1 MRQRIDRKRIVFILL
16 PFVIAI
22 WPLWLAFAALPSAQQ
37 GWQDD
42 VRKCD
47 ISREIIRNIITIDP
61 DRLQNVDVTGKL
73 VKFEYPVAVNKLAT
87 ICGISPAD
95 YKINVLTDV
104 KPSSGQASQ
113 NAIVSVNKVSI
124 RTAAEFISV
133 GEQTYYPNLK
143 CVQLSLKKI
152 RDQKDIWEMDMT
164 FTHFE

>member
-1 MRQRIDRKRIVFILL
+1 MPPKIDKKRIVFILL
-16 PFVIAI
+16 PFVMAI
-22 WPLWLAFAALPSAQQ
+22 WPLWLAFAALPRAQR

-47 ISREIIRNIITIDP
+47 AARDTIRSIITIDP
-61 DRLQNVDVTGKL
+61 DRLQNVDQSGKL

-143 CVQLSLKKI
+143 CVTLNLKKI
-152 RDQKDIWEMDMT
+152 REQKDIWEMDMT